1 MNDSPCISK
10 INIYGWNAFYATKH
24 NWPLVTT
31 STYRVWYLWIF
42 WRLCHLIRPILQFDK
57 LSLMWG
63 KPRQPPM
70 GHKEVSPSEY
80 CNFSK
85 SGKFREEAFLGA
97 VFFFLILNFRE
108 EMIYHQALSVEYR
121 QSMCNLVEN
130 MVCFF
135 VCYKP
140 LFKFK
145 LLLVLSSQHCWILK
159 GELWNQK
166 LFGREFSMEALSTS
180 CVERLTLYFIWN
192 FNLKLG
198 LRDYMQINF
207 GTWDHH
213 CRYGPFSWDIMHM
226 TRHMQRENIF
236 DLSNGWNMQHWNSS
250 GRFIHH
256 HF

>member
-1 MNDSPCISK
+1 
-10 INIYGWNAFYATKH
+10 
-24 NWPLVTT
+24 
-31 STYRVWYLWIF
+31 
-42 WRLCHLIRPILQFDK
+42 
-57 LSLMWG
+57 
-63 KPRQPPM
+63 M

-180 CVERLTLYFIWN
+180 CVER
-192 FNLKLG
+192 
-198 LRDYMQINF
+198 
-207 GTWDHH
+207 
-213 CRYGPFSWDIMHM
+213 YGPFSWDIMHM

-236 DLSNGWNMQHWNSS
+236 DLSNGWNMQH
-250 GRFIHH
+250 
-256 HF
+256 